1 MSSTSLAELL
11 DAPSTR
17 IADVAAWLDAR
28 THDERIAAT
37 RSLTRGQQR
46 TLYTRAS
53 LAPAITLEHFVP
65 RDRPD
70 RTEVRHHGRN
80 TLPLPSAFRVFEKR
94 FCRPADGSSRL
105 FGFNEGASRPLIG
118 PGYFVARST
127 AENPV
132 WAARGDIV
140 VDYFQVPDAPVADT
154 WPPVVPN
161 SKGLQMFVYKG
172 TRDYMRKVSEHV
184 SIGAA
189 YKGERALDHYFVLVR
204 EDV

>member
-11 DAPSTR
+11 DAPATR

-28 THDERIAAT
+28 THDERVAAT
-37 RSLTRGQQR
+37 RTLTRAQQR

-65 RDRPD
+65 KDRAD

-80 TLPLPSAFRVFEKR
+80 TLPLPAAFRVFEKR
-94 FCRPADGSSRL
+94 FSRPTDGSSRL
-105 FGFNEGASRPLIG
+105 FGYNEGASRPLIG

-140 VDYFQVPDAPVADT
+140 IDYFQVPDGSVADT

-189 YKGERALDHYFVLVR
+189 FKGERALDHYFVLVR